1 MGLMLPAYDVA
12 LIGNV
17 KIFTSDFDWCEK
29 KKKKKKKN
37 HGRYLCACWQKR
49 VDHQT

>member
-1 MGLMLPAYDVA
+1 MLPAYDVA

-29 KKKKKKKN
+29 KKKKKKKIMADICVLA
-37 HGRYLCACWQKR
+37 GKKG
-49 VDHQT
+49 

>member
-1 MGLMLPAYDVA
+1 MGLMLPAHDVA

-29 KKKKKKKN
+29 KRKSWQIFVCLLAKK
-37 HGRYLCACWQKR
+37 G
-49 VDHQT
+49 